1 VLLALAWKNIWR
13 NKPRS
18 AIIIAAI
25 ALGLLGGLLAS
36 SVSFGM
42 GDQMIAAAIGTRLSH
57 IQIHHKDFR
66 ETQNVVDTIPN
77 AASLT
82 VRIQGIG
89 GVTGAAARIIVTA
102 MAASPTTATGVELFG
117 IIPEQEKRVTDI
129 ADKII
134 DGSYFK
140 DSVRYP
146 VVIGQALAKEL
157 DLKRGSKIVFTFQ
170 NDSGTITGGAFRVVG
185 IFKTVSTV
193 FDKST
198 AFVRAGDLQLLIGV
212 HPVWHEIGI
221 LLRPGCPLDSAAA
234 EISAAAH
241 GLQVDTWK
249 QLSPELAYVSESLAS
264 MLYVFM
270 IVILAALAFGIVNTM
285 LMVILERRRELGMLM
300 AVGMPGKIVFGM
312 IVLETVVLSL
322 TGAAIGMVMTV
333 IVMAVLSRVGINLSV
348 ISQGLSQFGIADV
361 LYPSLPLSMYPILT
375 AMVVATAIAA
385 SIYPAVKALKLRPSQ
400 ALRNP

>member
-1 VLLALAWKNIWR
+1 MLFALTWKNIWR
-13 NKPRS
+13 NKTRS

-42 GDQMIAAAIGTRLSH
+42 GDQMIAAAIGSRLSH
-57 IQIHHKDFR
+57 IQIHYKDFR

-77 AASLT
+77 AASLSA
-82 VRIQGIG
+82 RIQGID
-89 GVTGAAARIIVTA
+89 GVTGAAVRTIVTA
-102 MAASPTTATGVELFG
+102 MAASPATATGVELYG
-117 IIPEQEKRVTDI
+117 VIPEQEKRVTDV
-129 ADKII
+129 AGKIV
-134 DGSYFK
+134 DGGYFN
-140 DSVRYP
+140 DRFRYP

-157 DLKRGSKIVFTFQ
+157 DLTTGSKMVFTFQ
-170 NDSGTITGGAFRVVG
+170 NDSGEITGGAFRVAG
-185 IFKTVSTV
+185 IFRTVSTA

-198 AFVRAGDLQLLIGV
+198 AFVRAGDLQHLIGAN
-212 HPVWHEIGI
+212 PAWHEIGV

-234 EISAAAH
+234 EISAAAQ

-249 QLSPELAYVSESLAS
+249 QLAPELAYVSESLAS

-300 AVGMPGKIVFGM
+300 AIGMPGKVVFGM
-312 IVLETVVLSL
+312 IVLETIVLSL
-322 TGAAIGMVMTV
+322 TGAAIGMVLTV
-333 IVMAVLSRVGINLSV
+333 IAMAVLSRIGINLSV